1 MHLEPRP
8 GTAGPSPH
16 LRELKDAV
24 RALLGL
30 DKGSGAGLTTSRSY
44 WSKPRGRVHYQQT
57 KNLFATSLPLGAWH
71 KAIQRSLASHRSD
84 QRHHSEQRPTVRIRP
99 GFDPRALPAETSSI

>member
-24 RALLGL
+24 RALLCL
-30 DKGSGAGLTTSRSY
+30 DNDTAVIIRQLTC
-44 WSKPRGRVHYQQT
+44 
-57 KNLFATSLPLGAWH
+57 
-71 KAIQRSLASHRSD
+71 
-84 QRHHSEQRPTVRIRP
+84 SEP
-99 GFDPRALPAETSSI
+99 G